1 MVQEVAGSNPVGH
14 PYLRRNVKYKVKN
27 SSDFEKTLE
36 IQIDLKDLEEFK
48 EDAIKKIGSQL
59 KVKGFRPGKI
69 PSNIV
74 EREVGE
80 EYINEEAVEM
90 YLPENLFQILK
101 DEEISPA
108 TRPAIKDIKKK
119 KSSFDVEV
127 LITLWPKISKLP
139 KLDQSIEVESIKPT
153 PEEIE
158 QQIERVKSQFAE
170 VSNTDRPA
178 KSGDYVL
185 INLTTS
191 KNNNEIKDF
200 TYSDYLYEVGSGT
213 LISNLDSKLEGVSSG
228 AIIKFTDNIPQ
239 INEENVDV
247 TVLVKEVREKI
258 LPELTDEWVSETTE
272 FTDIKELKSELEKNI
287 ENIKKQ
293 QVASQY
299 QAGLTTKLIE
309 EADIKLP
316 EQLVIA
322 EMDSI
327 LQNFMSE
334 LDQNNIKLEDYFKI
348 TGLTEEALR
357 DDLNKQASR
366 NLSMVLILDKVI
378 EDFEIKLDDND
389 KSLIEQHME
398 SHDKD
403 KDEVENATHRL
414 NLEAESLRNKAM
426 LHVLKNGI
434 SVDKNGEKVY
444 LQDVYN
450 QDSETGEEE

>member
-153 PEEIE
+153 SEEID

-200 TYSDYLYEVGSGT
+200 TYSDYLYEVGSGA
-213 LISNLDSKLEGVSSG
+213 LIGNLDSKLEGVSSG

-272 FTDIKELKSELEKNI
+272 FTDINELKSELEKNI

>member
-1 MVQEVAGSNPVGH
+1 M
-14 PYLRRNVKYKVKN
+14 KYKIKN
-27 SSDFEKTLE
+27 NTDFEKTLT
-36 IQIDLKDLEEFK
+36 IQIDVKDLEDFR
-48 EDAIKKIGSQL
+48 DQAIKKIGSQL
-59 KVKGFRPGKI
+59 KIKGFRPGKI
-69 PSNIV
+69 PANIV

-90 YLPENLFQILK
+90 YLPENLFSILK

-108 TRPAIKDIKKK
+108 TRPAIKEVKKK
-119 KSSFDVEV
+119 KDSFDVEV

-139 KLDQSIEVESIKPT
+139 KLEQTVEVETIKPT
-153 PEEIE
+153 TEEIE
-158 QQIERVKSQFAE
+158 DQIERVRSQFAE
-170 VSNTDRPA
+170 ATKTDRA
-178 KSGDYVL
+178 VKTGDYVL
-185 INLTTS
+185 INLTST
-191 KNNNEIKDF
+191 KNNQEIKDYTF
-200 TYSDYLYEVGSGT
+200 SDRLYEVGTGS
-213 LISNLDSKLEGVSSG
+213 LLNSLDSKLEGVASG
-228 AIIKFTDNIPQ
+228 AIIKFTDNIEQ
-239 INEENVDV
+239 INEENVEV

-258 LPELTDEWVSETTE
+258 LPEFTDEWVSETTE
-272 FTDIKELKSELEKNI
+272 FEDIKELKSELEKNI

-327 LQNFMSE
+327 LQNFLAE
-334 LDQNNIKLEDYFKI
+334 LEQNNIKLDDYFKI
-348 TGLTEEALR
+348 TGLTEEALK

-378 EDFEIKLDDND
+378 EDFEIKLDKNDN
-389 KSLIEQHME
+389 SLIDQHLE
-398 SHDKD
+398 SHDSD
-403 KDEVENATHRL
+403 KDEVEKTTHRM

-426 LHVLKNGI
+426 LHVLKNGVSI
-434 SVDKNGEKVY
+434 DKNGEKVY

-450 QDSETGEEE
+450 QESETGEEE